1 MTDQIDNMMPP
12 AEYINDN
19 YKGSGKLTDKRIL
32 ITGGDS
38 GIGRAVAF
46 HMAREGAKVAIL
58 YHSDEESANET
69 REGIEAEGT
78 EALVL
83 QGDTADSSSCTAAVE
98 AVVKQWGGI
107 DVLVNNAGMQKPYHD
122 LSEVSDEDWQQHF
135 DVNMAGMFYATRAAL
150 EHMKEGDSI
159 INTTSVNAYVGNDVL
174 VPYTATKGAIVG
186 YTRALSQQLLSRGIR
201 VNQVAPGPVV
211 SEIQL
216 VFKDF
221 DKYILESMSS
231 PMGRMGQPREMGAAY
246 VFLACQD
253 SSFVTGQTLHI
264 NGGMITNG

>member
-1 MTDQIDNMMPP
+1 MSDHIDDLLPP
-12 AEYINDN
+12 AEYITDA
-19 YKGSGKLTDKRIL
+19 YKGSDKLADKRVL

-38 GIGRAVAF
+38 GIGRAVAL

-58 YHSDEESANET
+58 YHTDEDSARTT
-69 REGIEAEGT
+69 REGIEAEGAD
-78 EALVL
+78 ALVL
-83 QGDTADSSSCTAAVE
+83 QGDTADSHSCKKAVE
-98 AVVKQWGGI
+98 SVVSQWGGI

-135 DVNMAGMFYATRAAL
+135 DVNMSGMFYATRAAL
-150 EHMKEGDSI
+150 EHMKEGASI

-211 SEIQL
+211 TEIQL
-216 VFKDF
+216 AFKDF
-221 DKYILESMSS
+221 DKDILKSMSS
-231 PMGRMGQPREMGAAY
+231 PMGRLGQPYEMGPAY

-253 SSFVTGQTLHI
+253 SSFMTGQTLHL